1 MFDVCFRIADLLPW
15 HGAVSHDGQ
24 YHAYFSVCR
33 NMIGY
38 LEGNILK
45 KETDRILLLAGAV
58 GYEVMLPA
66 FVMESMADK
75 STGDEVALY
84 IYFHQT
90 ERQPRPVLIGFAL
103 EAEREFFQ
111 HFISVEDI
119 GPMKAVK
126 ALEMPV
132 REIAVA
138 IETGD
143 TARLKRLKGIGP
155 RTAGKIVASLRG
167 KMEKFALIRAAD
179 AVAPPASTEDLAGQV
194 SRVLT
199 EQLGHSK
206 AEARQLITEA
216 MGRDPS
222 ISTAE
227 ALFEEIYR
235 GAVDS

>member
-1 MFDVCFRIADLLPW
+1 
-15 HGAVSHDGQ
+15 
-24 YHAYFSVCR
+24 
-33 NMIGY
+33 MIGY
-38 LEGNILK
+38 LEGKILK
-45 KETDRILLLAGAV
+45 KEADRILLLAGPV

-66 FVMESMADK
+66 FVMESMAEK

-90 ERQPRPVLIGFAL
+90 ERQPKPVLIGFAL

-119 GPMKAVK
+119 GPLKAVK

-143 TARLKRLKGIGP
+143 TAKLKRLKGIGP

-167 KMEKFALIRAAD
+167 KMEKFALIRTAD
-179 AVAPPASTEDLAGQV
+179 AVAPPPLEDAVGQV
-194 SRVLT
+194 TRVLT

-206 AEARQLITEA
+206 AEARQLIAEA

-222 ISTAE
+222 ISSAE

-235 GAVDS
+235 GAVDA